1 MMTFRGGRLG
11 GYALPPGTVWL
22 LTEIAEA
29 RGRQELYTRQTPK
42 LLEALRQTALI
53 QSAESSNRIEGVTV
67 DAKRLKP
74 LVLSDV
80 RPRDRSEE
88 EVQNYRKALDL
99 IHKSA
104 RDLDLSRETC
114 LRLHGII
121 QEGAGDAGQ
130 FKRVDNEIVE
140 MRPGQPPVV
149 RFRALAAAATPA
161 GIDELGRSYRHAID
175 QERVQPLVA
184 VAGAVLD
191 FLCIHPFRD
200 GNGRVSRLLTLLLL
214 YHHGYEVG
222 RYISLERLA
231 EDSKEDYYEALR
243 RSSQGWH
250 DGSHDLLPWLDHFLS
265 IVRRAYRDFAQ
276 RADRLMAGRG
286 AKTTLLRAAIASF
299 TGEFSAADLHH
310 AVPGVSL
317 DMVRRVLAQE
327 QRARRVRCVV
337 RGRDARWTRV
347 APRRTT

>member
-1 MMTFRGGRLG
+1 MTFRGGRLG

-29 RGRQELYTRQTPK
+29 RGRQDLYVRQTPQ

-53 QSAESSNRIEGVTV
+53 QSAESSNRIEGISVSP
-67 DAKRLKP
+67 ARLRP

-80 RPRDRSEE
+80 PPRDRSEE

-104 RDLDLSRETC
+104 GDLELSAATC

-130 FKRVDNEIVE
+130 LKRIDNEIVE
-140 MRPGQPPVV
+140 VRPGRPPVV
-149 RFRALAAAATPA
+149 RFRAVGAAATPA
-161 GIDELGRSYRHAID
+161 GIEELVRSYRHAID
-175 QERVQPLVA
+175 QERVHPLVA

-222 RYISLERLA
+222 RYISLERLV
-231 EDSKEDYYEALR
+231 EDAKEDYYEALR
-243 RSSQGWH
+243 RSSQRWH
-250 DGSHDLLPWLDHFLS
+250 DGDHDLLPWLDHFLS
-265 IVRRAYRDFAQ
+265 ILRRAFRDFGQ
-276 RADRLMAGRG
+276 RADRLLAGRG
-286 AKTTLLRAAIASF
+286 AKTALLRAAIESF
-299 TGEFSAADLHH
+299 PAEFTAADLHRS
-310 AVPGVSL
+310 VPGVSL

-327 QRARRVRCVV
+327 QRARRLRCVV
-337 RGRDARWTRV
+337 RGREARWKRL
-347 APRRTT
+347 APRTT